1 MVAALRKG
9 FPAGVLAALLLGVL
23 LLPALAASNDLKH
36 HPSPYL
42 ALHGD
47 DPVQWRDWGEAALNE
62 ARQHNRPLFI
72 SSGYFACHWCHVMQR
87 ESYRDAA
94 IADLL
99 NRHFIPVKLDRE
111 LHPALDDH
119 LIRFVERTRG
129 QAGWPLNVFLTPQG
143 YPMLGL
149 TYLPPGEF
157 RAVLERVAERWE
169 QGPESLARLA
179 REASAELAAEQ
190 ESADPAV
197 PAPAPGDL
205 AMALGRSA
213 LALGDELGGGFGNE
227 TRFPMEPQLL
237 ALLETQR
244 RYGSAVVGLAPF
256 LRTTLDEMARRG
268 LRDHLAGGF
277 FRYTVDPD
285 WRTPHFEKMLYNQA
299 LLARVYIAA
308 ASVLDKPRYLDV
320 AAETLDF
327 VLEHMAGTDGGF
339 IASLSAVDAAG
350 EEGAAY
356 LWDAQRLASV
366 LEARDVDIA
375 RAWWSLESRASP
387 DTGWLPQRLRTS
399 AEAAAVAG
407 VEESILD
414 TRLPAI
420 RAAMLTERESRRPPR
435 DHKQLAAWNGLLL
448 WALADMVEVRDEE
461 RFRNAAAGVATFL
474 GTLWDGER
482 LYRARDGVRVL
493 GEAGLEDYAYVSAG
507 LDAWARQGGGP
518 DVARLAQRIAETGW
532 ERFHDGTG
540 WRTAAA
546 SLLPDMPR
554 EAALA
559 DGALPSPSAVL
570 MALSA
575 MPGNEPLV
583 PDAQIR
589 AARRLS
595 VPAVTDAPFWYASHA
610 VLFFDHGARNDR
622 AATGVVPDVQE
633 KEE

>member
-1 MVAALRKG
+1 VVAALRMG
-9 FPAGVLAALLLGVL
+9 MPAGLVTAVLLCFL
-23 LLPALAASNDLKH
+23 LLPTLAAGNDLKH
-36 HPSPYL
+36 HPSHYL

-47 DPVQWRDWGEAALNE
+47 DPVQWRDWGEAALRE
-62 ARQHNRPLFI
+62 ARELNRPLFI

-87 ESYRDAA
+87 ESYRDATTA
-94 IADLL
+94 ELL
-99 NRHFIPVKLDRE
+99 NGHFVPVKLDRE

-129 QAGWPLNVFLTPQG
+129 QAGWPLNVFLTPEG

-157 RAVLERVAERWE
+157 RAVLERVAERWGK
-169 QGPESLARLA
+169 GPESLARLA
-179 REASAELAAEQ
+179 RQASAELAAEQ
-190 ESADPAV
+190 DTSAPAGSS
-197 PAPAPGDL
+197 PAPGDV
-205 AMALGRSA
+205 ASALGRSA
-213 LALGDELGGGFGNE
+213 LVIGDELGGGFGE
-227 TRFPMEPQLL
+227 QTRFPMEPQLL

-244 RYGSAVVGLAPF
+244 HYGGSVGLAPF

-308 ASVLDKPRYLDV
+308 ASVLETPRYLDV

-327 VLEHMAGTDGGF
+327 VLRHMAGTDGGF

-366 LEARDVDIA
+366 LEPRDVEIA
-375 RAWWSLESRASP
+375 RAWWSLEPEVSP
-387 DTGWLPQRLRTS
+387 DTGWLPQRLRTP

-407 VEESILD
+407 VDASVLD

-420 RAAMLTERESRRPPR
+420 RAALLAERESRRPPR

-448 WALADMVEVRDEE
+448 WALADMVEARDEE
-461 RFRNAAAGVATFL
+461 RFRNAAAGVAAFL
-474 GTLWDGER
+474 GTLWDGDR

-493 GEAGLEDYAYVSAG
+493 GEAGLEDYAYVAAG

-518 DVARLAQRIAETGW
+518 DAARLAQVIAGAGW
-532 ERFHDGTG
+532 DRFYDGTG
-540 WRTAAA
+540 WRTAAVA
-546 SLLPDMPR
+546 LLPDMPR
-554 EAALA
+554 EPALA

-570 MALSA
+570 MAVSA
-575 MPGNEPLV
+575 TPGTAPLV
-583 PDAQIR
+583 PDAPIGV
-589 AARRLS
+589 ARRLS
-595 VPAVTDAPFWYASHA
+595 VPAVIDTPFWYASHA
-610 VLFFDHGARNDR
+610 GLFFNHGTVSDR
-622 AATGVVPDVQE
+622 AGTGVVPDVRE
-633 KEE
+633 KDE

>member
-9 FPAGVLAALLLGVL
+9 TSAAVLAALMLGAL
-23 LLPALAASNDLKH
+23 LLPAIAAANDLKH

-47 DPVQWRDWGEAALNE
+47 DPVQWRDWGEAALGE
-62 ARQHNRPLFI
+62 SRESNRPLFI

-129 QAGWPLNVFLTPQG
+129 QAGWPLNVFLTPDG

-169 QGPESLARLA
+169 QGPESLAGLA
-179 REASAELAAEQ
+179 REASAELAAGQ
-190 ESADPAV
+190 DNADPARS
-197 PAPAPGDL
+197 APAPGDV
-205 AMALGRSA
+205 ATALGRSA
-213 LALGDELGGGFGNE
+213 LVLGDELGGGFGE
-227 TRFPMEPQLL
+227 ESRFPMEPQLL

-244 RYGSAVVGLAPF
+244 RYGSSVGLAPF
-256 LRTTLDEMARRG
+256 LRTTLDAMARRG

-308 ASVLDKPRYLDV
+308 ASVLETPRYLDV

-339 IASLSAVDAAG
+339 IASLSAVDAEG

-356 LWDAQRLASV
+356 LWDAQHLAAT
-366 LEARDVDIA
+366 LEPGDVEIA
-375 RAWWSLESRASP
+375 RAWWSLEPETSP
-387 DTGWLPQRLRTS
+387 NTGWLPQRLRTS

-407 VEESILD
+407 VEESILVM
-414 TRLPAI
+414 RLPAI

-448 WALADMVEVRDEE
+448 WALSDMVEARDEE
-461 RFRNAAAGVATFL
+461 RFRNAAGGIASFL
-474 GTLWDGER
+474 GTLWDGDQ

-507 LDAWARQGGGP
+507 LDAWSRRGGGP
-518 DVARLAQRIAETGW
+518 GVARLAQRIAKTGW
-532 ERFHDGTG
+532 ERFYDRTG

-570 MALSA
+570 MAMSA
-575 MPGNEPLV
+575 MPGTKSVV
-583 PDAQIR
+583 PDAQTR

-610 VLFFDHGARNDR
+610 VLFFDHGTRNDV
-622 AATGVVPDVQE
+622 AAAGLVPDAEE
-633 KEE
+633 KDE